1 MVYLHEID
9 NGEAVCFVG
18 PGVGYP
24 EVEPLC
30 VLVRVEV
37 IPQPQLIV
45 SGVPVTPPDVNEHP
59 FQNKH
64 SKSMTNRYKTLFLI

>member
-9 NGEAVCFVG
+9 DGEAVCFVG

-45 SGVPVTPPDVNEHP
+45 SGVPVT
-59 FQNKH
+59 QGRCK
-64 SKSMTNRYKTLFLI
+64 